1 MPLTIG
7 PLATLRGRIAV
18 PTDDFQLDQ
27 GAKKSVLRL
36 LTYGLY
42 AVTCAHGGDANVFT
56 ANWLTQV
63 SFEPPLLAVSVEND
77 SASLPLILASER
89 FAACP
94 FATGQRE
101 LAGRLG
107 RPRRKAG
114 DKLASLVHG
123 ATPGGLPLPADTLG
137 YAECRVTGYLR
148 TGDSTLVVGEVVG
161 AGLQR
166 DGEPLTMREA
176 GFRHSG

>member
-1 MPLTIG
+1 MS
-7 PLATLRGRIAV
+7 
-18 PTDDFQLDQ
+18 TDGTQPDQ
-27 GAKKSVLRL
+27 DAKKSVLRL
-36 LTYGLY
+36 FTYGLY
-42 AVTCAHGGDANVFT
+42 AVTCAHQGDANVFT

-89 FAACP
+89 FAVCP

-101 LAGRLG
+101 LAGAFG
-107 RPRRKAG
+107 RPRRKAA
-114 DKLASLVHG
+114 DKLANLAHG

-148 TGDSTLVVGEVVG
+148 AGDSTLVVGEVIA
-161 AGLQR
+161 AGMQR
-166 DGEPLTMREA
+166 HGEPLTMREA